1 MRRAAMAT
9 VWVVLGL
16 YAAPQASA
24 VPIDGIHN
32 IQHVVVITQEN
43 RSFDSYFG
51 TYPGA
56 NGIPAGVC
64 LPDPAHKTCA
74 RPYHD
79 PKDEN
84 VGGPHG
90 TESAT
95 LDINGGK
102 MNGFVAV
109 AQSRQKCY
117 PDGADCRACTETQL
131 TKCIDVMG

>member
-64 LPDPAHKTCA
+64 VPDPLHGGCVQ
-74 RPYHD
+74 PFHD
-79 PKDEN
+79 PNDEN
-84 VGGPHG
+84 VGGPHRVG
-90 TESAT
+90 NAIS
-95 LDINGGK
+95 DIHGGK
-102 MNGFVAV
+102 MDGFVHQGEV
-109 AQSRQKCY
+109 GLKC
-117 PDGADCRACTETQL
+117 TT
-131 TKCIDVMG
+131 T